1 MTMRRRARAGII
13 AAATAFT
20 ALLLAAIAYATTV
33 PDVLYDPPLLEFTD
47 RYQHATGED
56 LTVTKQGPHY
66 VFANPN
72 GVVRHP
78 KSDPGCDKNYSTA
91 FKCPVKGVER
101 LILRLRGADDRARV
115 DLGSRARSVK
125 QLVLGGVGVDV
136 LRGAAGR
143 QVLKGGSENDRLRG
157 GRGNDKLRGGPGND
171 LLVGGRGVDDCK
183 GGPGK
188 DVLRGCE

>member
-1 MTMRRRARAGII
+1 MRRGARVGII
-13 AAATAFT
+13 AAAAAS

-47 RYQHATGED
+47 RYQHATGEE
-56 LTVTKQGPHY
+56 LAVTKQGPNY

-91 FKCPVKGVER
+91 FKCPVKGVKR

-115 DLGSRARSVK
+115 DLGSRARTVK
-125 QLVLGGVGVDV
+125 QIVLGGGGEDV
-136 LRGAAGR
+136 LRGAVGR
-143 QVLKGGSENDRLRG
+143 QVLKGGSENDKLRG
-157 GRGNDKLRGGPGND
+157 GPGKDKLRGGPGND

-183 GGPGK
+183 GGPGN
-188 DVLRGCE
+188 DILRGCE